1 MQEDDAYYKKKS
13 AAQVPCVLV
22 TKVVK
27 IQENQRIPAASIVK
41 AAPEAVKDEKKE

>member
-13 AAQVPCVLV
+13 AAQAPCILV

-27 IQENQRIPAASIVK
+27 IQDNQRIPAAAIVK
-41 AAPEAVKDEKKE
+41 ATPGAVKDEK